1 MWRRVLAISA
11 FGDLLVL
18 GRKTGKVIQGQRTKL
33 QGLKKACSEE
43 PLNSKSKKNLPRKD
57 LNQEIRYFPLIQFW
71 DRELLAGEIFY
82 HRNQLSCVVGMLP
95 PSSSSASKT
104 Q

>member
-1 MWRRVLAISA
+1 MAIRA

-43 PLNSKSKKNLPRKD
+43 PLNSKSKKNLY

-71 DRELLAGEIFY
+71 ARELLAGEIFY